1 MFCVK
6 CGNQMPDGSEFC
18 PKCGTK
24 VGGKTSKV
32 SVSSVKDKLN
42 KDEIKKYVK
51 NNKKKSIIIGSV
63 GGVVLL
69 FILIAI
75 VIAILNS
82 GKAAAYDQG
91 FKFVNDNNIK
101 EAEESF
107 QKAGDYADAP
117 ILYAACKAADQLYN
131 NNNSGEAMTTI
142 LEMLD
147 KNNNVDNLKTY
158 KDRES
163 SKLASFMVGEVYYY
177 NNNLTDADNFYSLTP
192 ITYKVFNHSTYERRA
207 IIALLGSWNVT
218 HTVHFHNSSNGTTS
232 TGISNITMIFNSDFS
247 YSDSGSPW
255 LSKSDGGTFCHNPK
269 IGIWSVD
276 LTFDGSDG
284 SFHYIFDNNSDS
296 KFSVKNGLYVYE
308 YSGNEQSGSD
318 KGSKC

>member
-51 NNKKKSIIIGSV
+51 TNKKKSIIIGSV

-163 SKLASFMVGEVYYY
+163 SKLVSFMVGEVYYY
-177 NNNLTDADNFYSLTP
+177 NNSLSDADNFYSLTP

-207 IIALLGSWNVT
+207 VVALVG
-218 HTVHFHNSSNGTTS
+218 H
-232 TGISNITMIFNSDFS
+232 
-247 YSDSGSPW
+247 
-255 LSKSDGGTFCHNPK
+255 
-269 IGIWSVD
+269 
-276 LTFDGSDG
+276 
-284 SFHYIFDNNSDS
+284 
-296 KFSVKNGLYVYE
+296 
-308 YSGNEQSGSD
+308 
-318 KGSKC
+318 